1 MKKNQNEYMEEKRK
15 NPKKESVFEI
25 LRNPKTCI
33 IFSAG
38 FFSFLFIAMIGYVCY
53 YINTHQVA
61 MMNNSYNAGQTI
73 LMTQNTRGTIY
84 ARGGEVLAESKAGTG
99 KTDVRTYPY
108 QNVFSHVVGYAV
120 KGMSG
125 IESLANFYLLQSDIP
140 ISEQIGNS
148 QENKK
153 NPGDNVY
160 STLDVKLQ
168 NAAYDALGICKGAI
182 IVTNPKTGEI
192 LAMVSKPDF
201 NPEDISA
208 DWKDLV
214 ADSSSSAL
222 LNRCTQGLYPPGST
236 FKIITALE
244 YIRENPSS
252 YMDYQFQCKGSV
264 TIDGTKIQCYHGIHH
279 GKVDFTESF
288 AKSCNS
294 SFANISTKL
303 NWNLFTQTSS
313 ELLFGKTLPFQM
325 KTSISRMKTGSG
337 MSTEDKMET
346 GIGQGETVVTPLH
359 MNMITCAIANKG
371 VLQNPYLMSKVVSHS
386 GETIKTFSSDGQETL
401 MTNQEAEV
409 LRGMMKAV
417 VNEGTASKLSGL
429 SYTAAGKTGSAEFD
443 DESDSHAWFTGFA
456 PADNP
461 QICVTV
467 IIEGAGSGGD
477 FAVPAAKKIF
487 NAYFNA

>member
-1 MKKNQNEYMEEKRK
+1 M
-15 NPKKESVFEI
+15 
-25 LRNPKTCI
+25 
-33 IFSAG
+33 
-38 FFSFLFIAMIGYVCY
+38 
-53 YINTHQVA
+53 
-61 MMNNSYNAGQTI
+61 
-73 LMTQNTRGTIY
+73 
-84 ARGGEVLAESKAGTG
+84 
-99 KTDVRTYPY
+99 
-108 QNVFSHVVGYAV
+108 
-120 KGMSG
+120 
-125 IESLANFYLLQSDIP
+125 
-140 ISEQIGNS
+140 
-148 QENKK
+148 
-153 NPGDNVY
+153 
-160 STLDVKLQ
+160 
-168 NAAYDALGICKGAI
+168 
-182 IVTNPKTGEI
+182 TNPKTGEI